1 MKKLILVIVSGML
14 MLGSSQLLAKA
25 EVEITWQNP
34 EKFRDVKP
42 ANDSRKRFRER
53 TFKKLDEYLVELA
66 EKLPDGHKL
75 LITVDDLDLAGQVW
89 PASFIGF
96 GHSGSDVRL
105 IKSIDI
111 PRMSFQYKLVAES
124 GEVVQEAEVKLKDM
138 SFQDRHNPFFRSENL
153 RYEKNMI
160 RDWFNDEFPQMLAKN

>member
-1 MKKLILVIVSGML
+1 MKKLMLVIVSGML
-14 MLGSSQLLAKA
+14 IVGSSQLSAKA

-53 TFKKLDEYLVELA
+53 TFKKLDEYFVELA
-66 EKLPDGHKL
+66 ERLPDGQKL

-89 PASFIGF
+89 PASFVGL
-96 GHSGSDVRL
+96 GHGSSDVRL

-111 PRMSFQYKLVAES
+111 PRMSFQYKLEDMS
-124 GEVVQEAEVKLKDM
+124 GEVLQEAEVKLKDM

-153 RYEKNMI
+153 RYEKNML
-160 RDWFNDEFPQMLAKN
+160 RDWFNDEFPEVIVKN